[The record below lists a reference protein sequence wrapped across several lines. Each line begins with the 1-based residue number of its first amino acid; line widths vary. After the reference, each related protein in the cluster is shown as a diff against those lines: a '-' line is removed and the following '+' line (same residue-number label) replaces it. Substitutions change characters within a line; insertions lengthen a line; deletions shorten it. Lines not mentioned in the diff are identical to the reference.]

1 MAMLKKTIV
10 LLLCLLS
17 FQANAKTVYYVKSG
31 ATGDGS
37 SWSNASGSIQDMI
50 DKASAGDEVW
60 VAHGMYLL
68 PMDPSMTYYIRY
80 YFKSG
85 ISLYGG
91 FKGVE
96 TKLEQ
101 REKKDRNQNGKVEP
115 WEFAN
120 ETVLS
125 ANVGS
130 KSRKWTVDDENHV
143 LEVQESNYDDYL
155 YLMADFNSTGYS
167 KDTYLSG
174 FKITDGREFLSID
187 GEDRLVILECEVCYN
202 NHNSH
207 LFYCHESSQVS
218 IKESSFHHNIGEIVN
233 QADAIDNSLFFHN
246 HCDASS
252 YFSNLPIKGDRMN
265 NCEVYDNVIT
275 GSYYAPFVVVNIC
288 RDSRIYNNLVGSCIQ
303 CEELYDT
310 EVFKNKG
317 EASITQTARNCLFYQ
332 NEGVG
337 VNAYSLGAKL
347 YDCEIYQNWEGV
359 GGGEL
364 HDCIIHDNKTHGVE
378 GSTLYNCN
386 VYNNAGTGINGG
398 SAYNCHIYNNK
409 GGGARGTNLYDCI
422 VENNTKGKDG
432 GGISG
437 GYAYNC
443 IIRNNFTVGNGGG
456 YHENG
461 YDMYYLENCQIYGN
475 EALNDGGGIWSGR
488 AIVRGCSIFN
498 NKAGATG
505 GGVSNSSCSNC
516 DIYNNYA
523 PSYGGIA
530 GGSYTNCTI
539 ANNKSFSGNE
549 NNGHLTNCILVGSF
563 NGDASFSI
571 FTDSYV
577 SGSGN
582 FLATLKEL
590 KFKQPTSFIGN
601 ATNDKQL
608 EELKNADFSLSE
620 GSSAIDM
627 GMQSANQSLPIED
640 ISGYPRPMGEKT
652 DIGAHEFLSFRK
664 LPYENRFDEKM
675 PSINI
680 GNWRVEKLPG
690 KDNNYWYTNESSYVT
705 TTFFDKTV
713 SNKIDLSFDFAG
725 KYAKRDQQEKMH
737 VVLAY
742 FDSDKRDTV
751 MTISNTDYVRESHI
765 SKEISSWVKNR
776 VFRVLFAVESSEDD
790 NIVYCGITNLKI
802 TKQDASVEILAENE
816 VCMYDGKPHAIDYQ
830 INDTRVDKRKAVVT
844 YRKEEETTST
854 TTPPTNAGTYVVQIS
869 IEDGSYFGMKEV
881 RLTIEKANQTIQW
894 TQQLRSMKAKE
905 RIRLEATATS
915 GLPVEYSSENETIA
929 KVERNGNEWWLI
941 ADTLPGEA
949 MIKAM
954 QMGNENYNLANS
966 VLKTIRVEAVPTG
979 LKPIDTDRVVACF
992 IKTENQI
999 YVKGLQQGCRLY
1011 LYDSAGRL
1019 CLLKETND
1027 AELHISIEGL
1037 GNGLYYLQV
1046 QNKGKRESFKVLIY

>member
-1 MAMLKKTIV
+1 MLKKTIV

-60 VAHGMYLL
+60 VAGGTYLV
-68 PMDPSMTYYIRY
+68 PKRSGEDWHISYS
-80 YFKSG
+80 FKSG
-85 ISLYGG
+85 VSLYGG

-101 REKKDRNQNGKVEP
+101 REKKDRNRNGKVEP

-125 ANVGS
+125 ANVGNS
-130 KSRKWTVDDENHV
+130 SRRWTIDDDNHI
-143 LEVQESNYDDYL
+143 LEVKDDISNDYL
-155 YLMADFNSTGYS
+155 YMMAEFNSSGYS

-174 FKITDGREFLSID
+174 FKITDGQRICEIN
-187 GEDRLVILECEVCYN
+187 GHDRLVIMECEICYN
-202 NHNSH
+202 NYRGSY
-207 LFYCHESSQVS
+207 LFNCYDSSLLS
-218 IKESSFHHNIGEIVN
+218 IKESSIHHNIGSIIN
-233 QADAIDNSLFFHN
+233 QADLIDNSVFFHN
-246 HCDASS
+246 HYNYSG
-252 YFSNLPIKGDRMN
+252 FLIKGNRMN
-265 NCEVYDNVIT
+265 DCEVYDNVFT
-275 GSYYAPFVVVNIC
+275 GSYFNSFVIVNTC
-288 RDSRIYNNLVGSCIQ
+288 RDSRIYNNHLDCRTCIQ

-317 EASITQTARNCLFYQ
+317 ETSIYKIARNCLFYQ
-332 NEGVG
+332 NEGISVS
-337 VNAYSLGAKL
+337 AYNDAKL
-347 YDCEIYQNWEGV
+347 YNCEIYQNEQGVEGC
-359 GGGEL
+359 EL
-364 HDCIIHDNKTHGVE
+364 HDCIVRDNKTCGVN
-378 GSTLYNCN
+378 GSTLYGCQ
-386 VYNNAGTGINGG
+386 VYNNGDAGILYGF
-398 SAYNCHIYNNK
+398 AYNCHIHNNK
-409 GGGARGTNLYDCI
+409 GGGTYGTNLYNCI
-422 VENNTKGKDG
+422 IENNTTEKDG
-432 GGISG
+432 GGISRG
-437 GYAYNC
+437 NAYNC

-456 YHENG
+456 VAIDH
-461 YDMYYLENCQIYGN
+461 YDSYLENCQIYGN
-475 EALNDGGGIWSGR
+475 EALNDGGGIWGGR

-516 DIYNNYA
+516 DIFNNYA
-523 PSYGGIA
+523 PFYGGIA

-549 NNGHLTNCILVGSF
+549 NNGHLTNCILAGSF
-563 NGDASFSI
+563 NGNALYSI

-627 GMQSANQSLPIED
+627 GMQDINQSLPIED

-652 DIGAHEFLSFRK
+652 DIGAHEFLSFRP
-664 LPYENRFDEKM
+664 LPYENKFDEKI
-675 PSINI
+675 PSINS
-680 GNWRVEKLPG
+680 GGWTVDKLPG
-690 KDNNYWYTNESSYVT
+690 KDNNYWHTDESSYVT
-705 TTFFDKTV
+705 TTFFTKTV

-725 KYAKRDQQEKMH
+725 KYKKKDQQEKMH

-742 FDSDKRDTV
+742 LDSDKRDTV
-751 MTISNTDYVRESHI
+751 MTISNTDYVRESHF

-776 VFRVLFAVESSEDD
+776 VFRVLFAVESSGDD

-802 TKQDASVEILAENE
+802 TKQDASVEIFAEDK

-830 INDTRVDKRKAVVT
+830 INDTRIDKRKAVVT
-844 YRKEEETTST
+844 YRKEEETAST
-854 TTPPTNAGTYVVQIS
+854 TTPPTKAGIYVVQIS
-869 IEDGSYFGMKEV
+869 IEDDSYFGMKEV

-915 GLPVEYSSENETIA
+915 GLPVEYISENEKIA
-929 KVERNGNEWWLI
+929 RVERNGSEWWLV
-941 ADTLPGEA
+941 ADTLSGEA
-949 MIKAM
+949 MIRAM
-954 QMGNENYNLANS
+954 QSGNENYNLANS
-966 VLKTIRVEAVPTG
+966 VLKTIRVEVVPTG
-979 LKPIDTDRVVACF
+979 LESIGTDQVTACF
-992 IKTENQI
+992 IKAVNHI
-999 YVKGLQQGCRLY
+999 YVKGMCPDSRLY

-1019 CLLKETND
+1019 CLLKEISGT
-1027 AELHISIEGL
+1027 ELRVPVDEL
-1037 GNGLYYLQV
+1037 GKGLYYLQV
-1046 QNKGKRESFKVLIY
+1046 LNKGKRESFKVLIY

>member
-1 MAMLKKTIV
+1 MNNKWSFLLG
-10 LLLCLLS
+10 LLLYLLS

-50 DKASAGDEVW
+50 NKAMVGDEVW
-60 VAHGMYLL
+60 VAYGTYKAELGQHWGVARERLFGLKLGVSILGGFCGDEDSKQERVMFDRDQNDKIEPWEYKYETVLL
-68 PMDPSMTYYIRY
+68 
-80 YFKSG
+80 SG
-85 ISLYGG
+85 ISCY
-91 FKGVE
+91 VYDWVHE
-96 TKLEQ
+96 I
-101 REKKDRNQNGKVEP
+101 EKKEWHESFVSGLTITGDKAGITGDVFVTDCDIHHNRVGLSVAVVEFCNIHHNSVYGISGGNTRNSRIHHNGTE
-115 WEFAN
+115 
-120 ETVLS
+120 
-125 ANVGS
+125 
-130 KSRKWTVDDENHV
+130 R
-143 LEVQESNYDDYL
+143 
-155 YLMADFNSTGYS
+155 
-167 KDTYLSG
+167 LSG
-174 FKITDGREFLSID
+174 TGNGGVYSGI
-187 GEDRLVILECEVCYN
+187 C
-202 NHNSH
+202 HN
-207 LFYCHESSQVS
+207 
-218 IKESSFHHNIGEIVN
+218 
-233 QADAIDNSLFFHN
+233 
-246 HCDASS
+246 
-252 YFSNLPIKGDRMN
+252 
-265 NCEVYDNVIT
+265 
-275 GSYYAPFVVVNIC
+275 
-288 RDSRIYNNLVGSCIQ
+288 
-303 CEELYDT
+303 
-310 EVFKNKG
+310 
-317 EASITQTARNCLFYQ
+317 
-332 NEGVG
+332 
-337 VNAYSLGAKL
+337 
-347 YDCEIYQNWEGV
+347 CEIYKNEGGDV
-359 GGGEL
+359 GGGYDSEF
-364 HDCIIHDNKTHGVE
+364 HDCNIYENYSLSSGGGLKN
-378 GSTLYNCN
+378 ST
-386 VYNNAGTGINGG
+386 
-398 SAYNCHIYNNK
+398 AYNCHIYNNTSQG
-409 GGGARGTNLYDCI
+409 GGGAAISSNLYNCI
-422 VENNTKGKDG
+422 VENNTTEKDG

-437 GYAYNC
+437 GNAYNC
-443 IIRNNFTVGNGGG
+443 IIRNNFAVGNGGG
-456 YHENG
+456 VVARDH
-461 YDMYYLENCQIYGN
+461 YDSYLENCLIYGN
-475 EALNDGGGIWSGR
+475 EALNDGGGIMG
-488 AIVRGCSIFN
+488 ATVRGCSIFN
-498 NKAGATG
+498 NKARATG

-523 PSYGGIA
+523 PSYGGVA
-530 GGSYTNCTI
+530 DGRYTNCTI

-549 NNGHLTNCILVGSF
+549 NNGSLTNCILAGSF
-563 NGDASFSI
+563 NGNASYSI

-582 FLATLKEL
+582 FLATVKEL

-608 EELKNADFSLSE
+608 EELKNADFSLSK

-627 GMQSANQSLPIED
+627 GMQSVNQSLPIED

-652 DIGAHEFLSFRK
+652 DIGAHEFLSFRS
-664 LPYENRFDEKM
+664 LPYENKFDEKI
-675 PSINI
+675 PSINS
-680 GNWRVEKLPG
+680 GDWTVDKLPG
-690 KDNNYWYTNESSYVT
+690 KDNNYWYTNHSSYVT
-705 TTFFDKTV
+705 TTFFAKTV

-725 KYAKRDQQEKMH
+725 KYAKKDQQEKMH

-742 FDSDKRDTV
+742 LDSDKRDTI
-751 MTISNTDYVRESHI
+751 MTISNTDYVRESHF

-776 VFRVLFAVESSEDD
+776 VFRVLFAVESSRDD

-802 TKQDASVEILAENE
+802 TKQDTSVDILAEDK

-844 YRKEEETTST
+844 YRKEEETAST
-854 TTPPTNAGTYVVQIS
+854 TTPPTKAGIYVVQIS

-941 ADTLPGEA
+941 ADTLQGEA

-966 VLKTIRVEAVPTG
+966 VLKTIRVEAVPIG
-979 LKPIDTDRVVACF
+979 LEPIDTDRVAACF

-999 YVKGLQQGCRLY
+999 YVKGLHQDCRLY

-1027 AELHISIEGL
+1027 AELHIPIEGL